1 MSGHCVEL
9 LVTSPGKQLRV
20 LVSGYL
26 CPITSVYLWE
36 IVTSVYHWEIVM
48 STTIQSLYR
57 ITSDVYWA
65 IVTSSSV
72 QSLCRITSD
81 WVTVTSPRTIY

>member
-1 MSGHCVEL
+1 MSSHCIEL

-20 LVSGYL
+20 LVSGHM
-26 CPITSVYLWE
+26 SA
-36 IVTSVYHWEIVM
+36 TSVYHWQIIM
-48 STTIQSLYR
+48 ITSIQSLYW

-72 QSLCRITSD
+72 QSLCQITSD
-81 WVTVTSPRTIY
+81 WVTVTSP